1 MHFLGQHTEIIIKYV
16 LGAPMATQHQTPGYR
31 GQWNNVGS
39 GHQHPAAV
47 GATYQ
52 SYQRYPA
59 TAQTQQPPN
68 AQLPQNQQQHVSYS
82 SAASNYNNA
91 NSVSTMLGI
100 WTLDLGF
107 FLETVRQLCDWLGR
121 GTDADPYFFRI
132 YVYCKY
138 AL

>member
-1 MHFLGQHTEIIIKYV
+1 MYFSIHFLGWHTEIIIKYV

-59 TAQTQQPPN
+59 TAQTQQPPS

-91 NSVSTMLGI
+91 NSVSTILGI

-107 FLETVRQLCDWLGR
+107 FFSEAVRQLCVWLPVR
-121 GTDADPYFFRI
+121 LWYWRRSVFF
-132 YVYCKY
+132 
-138 AL
+138 